1 METTH
6 IFLTTPESILTVEKT
21 DLFYSLSDF
30 THYAKV
36 IVEGKKIY
44 KVAIFAQNLQKAT
57 YLLQK
62 CFETY
67 KFEIKFIKPVKPE
80 ENKNE
85 MN

>member
-36 IVEGKKIY
+36 IVENRKIY
-44 KVAIFAQNLQKAT
+44 KVAIFALNLQGAT
-57 YLLQK
+57 NLLQK
-62 CFETY
+62 CFENFKY
-67 KFEIKFIKPVKPE
+67 EIKFIKPVKTE
-80 ENKNE
+80 ENENE